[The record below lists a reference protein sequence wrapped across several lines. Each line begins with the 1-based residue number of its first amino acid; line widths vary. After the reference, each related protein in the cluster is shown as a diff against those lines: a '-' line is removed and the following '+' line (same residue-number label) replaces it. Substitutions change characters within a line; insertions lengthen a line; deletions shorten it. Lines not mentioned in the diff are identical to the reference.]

1 MPFATRQANALSTVW
16 FTRNTAVH
24 LPTRVP
30 LGCCC
35 CCQFV
40 TGADLRKASLPQAVL
55 NGVDLAGAEIARIN
69 LSSCDLRGEM
79 RDAVKETR
87 TQNTR
92 ERAILEGHALGT
104 CLRLL
109 LCHCDRRG
117 SSGRNFSRR
126 NLQGANLSNAD
137 LRRTN
142 LTGAN
147 LSNVTL
153 TNARLGR
160 ATLTRANLSQC
171 NLRGVHAM

>member
-40 TGADLRKASLPQAVL
+40 TGADLRKASLHQAVL
-55 NGVDLAGAEIARIN
+55 NGVDLAGAEIAGIN